1 MRNFFF
7 IVLSLFTSY
16 SFSQTIYDFKVESL
30 TGESFDFA
38 SLKGKK
44 IMIVNTAS
52 ECGYTPQYADL
63 EKLYEQYK
71 DKGFVVVGFPA
82 NNFGEQEP
90 GSNKEIAAF
99 CQKNYGVKFPMMA
112 KISVKGD
119 DMHELYKFLTQ
130 KEKNGVTDSEVKW
143 NFQKYLIDENGKLVK
158 HLGSRI
164 NPMSEEVIKWIENN

>member
-1 MRNFFF
+1 MRHFFF
-7 IVLSLFTSY
+7 LVLTLIASNL
-16 SFSQTIYDFKVESL
+16 FSQTIYDYKVETL
-30 TGESFDFA
+30 TGETFDFA

-82 NNFGEQEP
+82 NNFGQQEP
-90 GSNKEIAAF
+90 GSNKEISAF
-99 CQKNYGVKFPMMA
+99 CQKNYDIKFPVMA

-130 KEKNGVTDSEVKW
+130 QAKNGVSDSEVKW

-164 NPMSEEVIKWIENN
+164 NPMSEEITNWIESN